1 MRKAIRAIAIGALT
15 TLLGAGIDA
24 LTDLEAGIG
33 LQAFFHLRGPRAV
46 PPAVVVVAIDETS
59 SRRLARD
66 FDRRDWPRSLH
77 AQLVNKLKQQ
87 GARVIAFDILFPEP
101 MPTDNA
107 PFANAMRNGG
117 NVLLFA
123 CVDKRIGPLRY
134 GECPELPDEDG
145 TLAEDSADGLVLS
158 RMVEPTPR
166 LAEAALAVAP
176 FPLVKRPH
184 PVREAW
190 AFEESLG
197 NVPTL
202 PLVAFHHYVLPE
214 VREELASLSAD
225 AARKTSAPNQGT
237 PAPRFLLPDVLAV
250 ATVIRRLCAENTGVP
265 PTSLNASPNAKRLFR
280 ILADVYCDGDSRYL
294 DFYGPAY
301 TIPTVSYSDVLE
313 GRVTGLRDKAVFVGR
328 ATEKELIDK
337 DTFVTVFSDPNGMNL
352 SGVEIMATLFANLVE
367 GRQIEPPLSHRWLT
381 LGWGVVVAALVLA
394 LPLTPA
400 LLGSVV
406 ATAVYSGIAHWIF
419 GRSGLWLPVAIPVL
433 IQLPLAWLI
442 ALGWHLADQR
452 AERLRLEGFIES
464 VFPNWDPS
472 ARYARGAEPQ
482 REAPF
487 QGVCLATDVQD
498 FTRLAEEMGAREL
511 HMLLQKY
518 YAVLGRPVAE
528 HGGLITDVEGDAM
541 LAVWKTAADVSQR
554 ERGCLAAL
562 EIAHAVDAF
571 NRDNPHKPL
580 STRIG
585 LHRGEM
591 VLGTIRLGNARHH
604 RAIGDTINTANRIQ
618 AANKALATRIL
629 VSLETLAGIDNLA
642 YRVLGEFRLKGKT
655 QAVSLCELV
664 GRHDTLEVS
673 TKELHEEF
681 RAAVGAFRAH
691 RLDEA
696 TEKFEALLSR
706 HENDGPSRFYLAYC
720 RNRVGQTVDP
730 AWTGIV
736 SV

>member
-1 MRKAIRAIAIGALT
+1 MAGFARARRHSTRACLT
-15 TLLGAGIDA
+15 GAGI
-24 LTDLEAGIG
+24 
-33 LQAFFHLRGPRAV
+33 P
-46 PPAVVVVAIDETS
+46 
-59 SRRLARD
+59 SRRL
-66 FDRRDWPRSLH
+66 
-77 AQLVNKLKQQ
+77 
-87 GARVIAFDILFPEP
+87 IA
-101 MPTDNA
+101 
-107 PFANAMRNGG
+107 ANIEK
-117 NVLLFA
+117 F
-123 CVDKRIGPLRY
+123 
-134 GECPELPDEDG
+134 
-145 TLAEDSADGLVLS
+145 TTSEDSADGLVLS

-214 VREELASLSAD
+214 VREELAS
-225 AARKTSAPNQGT
+225 
-237 PAPRFLLPDVLAV
+237 
-250 ATVIRRLCAENTGVP
+250 LCAENTGVP

-406 ATAVYSGIAHWIF
+406 ATAVYLGIAHWIF
-419 GRSGLWLPVAIPVL
+419 GRYGLWLPVAIPVL

-518 YAVLGRPVAE
+518 YAVLGRPVA
-528 HGGLITDVEGDAM
+528 
-541 LAVWKTAADVSQR
+541 
-554 ERGCLAAL
+554 
-562 EIAHAVDAF
+562 
-571 NRDNPHKPL
+571 
-580 STRIG
+580 
-585 LHRGEM
+585 
-591 VLGTIRLGNARHH
+591 
-604 RAIGDTINTANRIQ
+604 
-618 AANKALATRIL
+618 
-629 VSLETLAGIDNLA
+629 
-642 YRVLGEFRLKGKT
+642 
-655 QAVSLCELV
+655 
-664 GRHDTLEVS
+664 
-673 TKELHEEF
+673 
-681 RAAVGAFRAH
+681 
-691 RLDEA
+691 
-696 TEKFEALLSR
+696 
-706 HENDGPSRFYLAYC
+706 
-720 RNRVGQTVDP
+720 
-730 AWTGIV
+730 
-736 SV
+736 